1 MPVLSGL
8 PAVFVSCW
16 IVARVTL
23 DNKYCWTTHENS
35 NLFLLIRVPTML
47 SILVSYVRLYKEFS
61 KIIVYLLYSQVVVL
75 NSSCSTL
82 SHSPCRN
89 LGKVFITFS
98 TLKLFDHFD
107 RLEYENYR
115 FQIPQIN
122 FGLFVNIVRVLL
134 LKLKSTVSEET
145 QRYK

>member
-1 MPVLSGL
+1 MLVLSGL

-47 SILVSYVRLYKEFS
+47 SILVSYLRLYKEFS
-61 KIIVYLLYSQVVVL
+61 IYSC
-75 NSSCSTL
+75 CSTL
-82 SHSPCRN
+82 HLALLGSN
-89 LGKVFITFS
+89 LEKAFITFS

-107 RLEYENYR
+107 RLECENHR